1 MAIPGQAGR
10 KRKNSLGILGHHL
23 PHHPEADQ
31 SAKLHSIMP
40 TGRSVARA
48 EEGHGP
54 KLGAQVSPPP
64 APTAPTTSSVTAGI
78 IFL

>member
-10 KRKNSLGILGHHL
+10 KRRNSLGILGHQL